1 MSGRTKKTSSSLQR
15 ELEQLEATDSNVGEA
30 AKKYDEG
37 VRAILARKPRMT
49 TSDEAIVTEMQPTK
63 PCHDCPFAR
72 TAINGWLGGNT
83 KEEWSAL
90 VQGEVLIPCHALKGP
105 QCAGAAILRGNMCKR
120 PRDRSLLVL
129 PPDRDRVFSHTR
141 EFEDHHAKL
150 PVKPSASREARQ
162 VVSVREEIL
171 TAIDE
176 AIAPSCMTE
185 EEALTVLSD
194 LQDDI
199 SARADALREQID
211 GRDKPKT
218 KGRGR

>member
-1 MSGRTKKTSSSLQR
+1 MSGRTKKTSSLQR
-15 ELEQLEATDSNVGEA
+15 ELEQLEATDPNVAAA

-37 VRAILARKPRMT
+37 VRAILARKT
-49 TSDEAIVTEMQPTK
+49 TSDEAIPTETQPTK

-90 VQGEVLIPCHALKGP
+90 AQGEALISCHALKGP
-105 QCAGAAILRGNMCKR
+105 QCAGAAILRGNMCKK
-120 PRDRSLLVL
+120 PRNRSLLVL

-141 EFEDHHAKL
+141 EFEEHHAKL
-150 PVKPSASREARQ
+150 PAKPK
-162 VVSVREEIL
+162 VSGRAVGVREEIL
-171 TAIDE
+171 VAIDE
-176 AIAPSCMTE
+176 AIAPSCMSE

-199 SARADALREQID
+199 SARADALREQIE
-211 GRDKPKT
+211 GRDKTT
-218 KGRGR
+218 KGRR